1 MLYQIISDSSCDLPM
16 DYAKAN
22 NLEVI
27 PFYVSFDGENYY
39 KEGIEIDH
47 EEFYNRMMK
56 DHVYPKSS
64 LPSIDDYLQ
73 VFKKY
78 AADNIPVICICITT
92 KFSGSY
98 QSAITAKEIL
108 AETYPDA
115 RITVI
120 DSNINTVL
128 QGIYVREAVRMLQEG
143 ISYETAIDHLERI
156 KSTGRIIFTIG
167 SMDYLKKGG
176 RIGKL
181 LTLAGDTLG
190 IKPLI
195 ILKEGEIYPAGI
207 TRSRKKA
214 KLKLLELAKEHFEKI
229 KENPDAYEIVV
240 GTGIDMEEAEEF
252 KDDLEKAL
260 GREITLPVA
269 RIGVTIGTHTGP
281 HPIGLGLI
289 RKYDVK

>member
-16 DYAKAN
+16 DYTKEN
-22 NLEVI
+22 NLEII

-39 KEGIEIDH
+39 KEGIEVDH
-47 EEFYNRMMK
+47 EEFYNRMIT

-78 AADNIPVICICITT
+78 AAENIPVICICITT

-108 AETYPDA
+108 SETYPDA

-128 QGIYVREAVRMLQEG
+128 QGIYVREAVRMLQDG
-143 ISYETAIDHLERI
+143 ISYEAAIEHLERI

-214 KLKLLELAKEHFEKI
+214 KLKLLELAKEHFI
-229 KENPDAYEIVV
+229 KLKEDPNNYEIVV

-252 KDDLEKAL
+252 KRDLEKAL

-289 RKYDVK
+289 RKYDI

>member
-16 DYAKAN
+16 DYTKEN
-22 NLEVI
+22 NLEII

-39 KEGIEIDH
+39 KEGIEVDH
-47 EEFYNRMMK
+47 EEFYNRMIT

-78 AADNIPVICICITT
+78 AAENIPVICICITT

-108 AETYPDA
+108 AETCPNA

-128 QGIYVREAVRMLQEG
+128 QGIYVREAVRMLQDG
-143 ISYETAIDHLERI
+143 ISYEAAIEHLERI

-214 KLKLLELAKEHFEKI
+214 KLKLLELAKEHFI
-229 KENPDAYEIVV
+229 KLKEDPNNYEIVV

-252 KDDLEKAL
+252 KRDLEKAL

-289 RKYDVK
+289 RKYDIK

>member
-16 DYAKAN
+16 DYTKEN
-22 NLEVI
+22 NLEII

-39 KEGIEIDH
+39 KEGIEVDH
-47 EEFYNRMMK
+47 EEFYNRMIT
-56 DHVYPKSS
+56 DHAYPKSS

-78 AADNIPVICICITT
+78 AAENIPVICICITT

-108 AETYPDA
+108 SETYPDA

-128 QGIYVREAVRMLQEG
+128 QGIYVREAVRMLQDG
-143 ISYETAIDHLERI
+143 ISYEAAIVHLERI

-214 KLKLLELAKEHFEKI
+214 KLKLLELAKEHFI
-229 KENPDAYEIVV
+229 KLKEDSNNYEIVV

-252 KDDLEKAL
+252 KRDLEKAL

-289 RKYDVK
+289 RKYDI

>member
-16 DYAKAN
+16 DYTKEN
-22 NLEVI
+22 NLEII

-39 KEGIEIDH
+39 KEGIEVDH
-47 EEFYNRMMK
+47 EEFYNRMIT

-78 AADNIPVICICITT
+78 TAENIPVICICITT

-108 AETYPDA
+108 SETYPEA

-128 QGIYVREAVRMLQEG
+128 QGIYVREAVRMLQDG
-143 ISYETAIDHLERI
+143 ISYEAAIEHLERI

-214 KLKLLELAKEHFEKI
+214 KLKLLELAKEHFI
-229 KENPDAYEIVV
+229 KLKEDPNNYEIVV

-252 KDDLEKAL
+252 KRDLEKAL

-289 RKYDVK
+289 RKYDI

>member
-1 MLYQIISDSSCDLPM
+1 M
-16 DYAKAN
+16 DYTKEN
-22 NLEVI
+22 NLEII

-39 KEGIEIDH
+39 KEGIEVDH
-47 EEFYNRMMK
+47 EEFYNRMIT
-56 DHVYPKSS
+56 DHAYPKSS

-78 AADNIPVICICITT
+78 AAENIPVICICITT

-108 AETYPDA
+108 SETYPDA

-128 QGIYVREAVRMLQEG
+128 QGIYVREAVRMLQDG
-143 ISYETAIDHLERI
+143 ISYEAAIVHLERI

-214 KLKLLELAKEHFEKI
+214 KLKLLELAKEHFI
-229 KENPDAYEIVV
+229 KLKEDSNNYEIVV

-252 KDDLEKAL
+252 KRDLEKAL

-289 RKYDVK
+289 RKYDI

>member
-16 DYAKAN
+16 DYTKEN
-22 NLEVI
+22 NLEII

-39 KEGIEIDH
+39 KEGIEVDH
-47 EEFYNRMMK
+47 EEFYNRMIT
-56 DHVYPKSS
+56 DHAYPKSS

-78 AADNIPVICICITT
+78 SAENIPVICICITT

-108 AETYPDA
+108 SETYPDA

-128 QGIYVREAVRMLQEG
+128 QGIYVREAVRMLQDG
-143 ISYETAIDHLERI
+143 ISYEAAIEHLERI

-214 KLKLLELAKEHFEKI
+214 KLKLLELAKEHFI
-229 KENPDAYEIVV
+229 KLKEDSNNYEIVV

-252 KDDLEKAL
+252 KRDLEKAL

-289 RKYDVK
+289 RKYDI

>member
-1 MLYQIISDSSCDLPM
+1 M
-16 DYAKAN
+16 DYTKEN
-22 NLEVI
+22 NLEII

-39 KEGIEIDH
+39 KEGIEVDH
-47 EEFYNRMMK
+47 EEFYNRMIT

-78 AADNIPVICICITT
+78 AAENIPVICICITT

-108 AETYPDA
+108 AETCPNA

-128 QGIYVREAVRMLQEG
+128 QGIYVREAVRMLQDG
-143 ISYETAIDHLERI
+143 ISYEAAIEHLERI

-214 KLKLLELAKEHFEKI
+214 KLKLLELAKEHFI
-229 KENPDAYEIVV
+229 KLKEDPNNYEIVV

-252 KDDLEKAL
+252 KRDLEKAL

-289 RKYDVK
+289 RKYDIK